1 MPKCLIIDGMHE
13 SIVYKLQEAGVDVDY
28 KPDMLRDQVID
39 CIHDYEILVV
49 RSKTP
54 INKEL
59 IDRGTKL
66 KYVARAGAGIDNLDL
81 EYLDKTGIEAINAPE
96 GNRDAVGDHT
106 VGMLLVL
113 LNKIHTA
120 DQEVRRLVWDREGNR
135 GTELHN
141 KTVGIIGYG
150 NMGSAFAERL
160 PGFGCKVLAYDKYK
174 SDFSDQYV
182 QAVSLE
188 ELFQEADILSLHV
201 PLTNE
206 TNGMVSE
213 KFLNKFSKNIY
224 LINMARGEVVPL
236 NTVVYGLE
244 TGRIICAGMDVL
256 ECERM
261 TAFSQDQKENFD
273 FLAASDRTLFTPH
286 VGGWSFESYKKISDV
301 LAEKIIDK
309 LR

>member
-13 SIVYKLQEAGVDVDY
+13 SIVHKLQEAGVDVDY
-28 KPDMLRDQVID
+28 KPDIIRTQVMN
-39 CIHDYEILVV
+39 CIHNYEILVV

-54 INKEL
+54 IDKEL
-59 IDRGTKL
+59 IDRGINL

-81 EYLDKTGIEAINAPE
+81 EYLKKTGIEAINAPE

-113 LNKIHTA
+113 LNKMHIA
-120 DQEVRRLVWDREGNR
+120 DQQVRKLVWDREGNR

-182 QAVSLE
+182 KAASLE
-188 ELFQEADILSLHV
+188 DLFQEADILSLHV
-201 PLTNE
+201 PLTKE
-206 TNGMVSE
+206 TNNMVSNE
-213 KFLNKFSKNIY
+213 FLNKFSKNIY

-244 TGRIICAGMDVL
+244 TGRIICAGLDVL

-261 TAFSQDQKENFD
+261 TEFSQDQKNNFD
-273 FLAASDRTLFTPH
+273 ILTASDRTLFTPH
-286 VGGWSFESYKKISDV
+286 VGGWSFESYQKISEV